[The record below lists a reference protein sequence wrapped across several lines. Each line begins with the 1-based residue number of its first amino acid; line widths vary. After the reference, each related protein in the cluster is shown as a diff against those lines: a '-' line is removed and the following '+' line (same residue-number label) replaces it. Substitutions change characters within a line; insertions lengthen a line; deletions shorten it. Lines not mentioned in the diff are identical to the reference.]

1 MKQAALV
8 FTFLLLPAGSFA
20 AQPAVTPATGP
31 AKPAAAQAKAAA
43 PAKPAADKP
52 VLGRHNS
59 NASITIDSD
68 SFQADLNGKTG
79 TWNGNVIITQ
89 EDMKLRANTVRM
101 TTVNDKADKILAS
114 GNVVVDSP
122 KTGTV
127 TGDNG
132 VYNVVPR
139 TVVMTGNV
147 VMKKGKDVMRG
158 AQLTVNLATGQAVL
172 GGGVKGQTPGNTQGN
187 TRVQAVF
194 TPNSQ

>member
-1 MKQAALV
+1 MKQAAVV
-8 FTFLLLPAGSFA
+8 FTFLLLSAASLA
-20 AQPAVTPATGP
+20 AQPAVGPATGP
-31 AKPAAAQAKAAA
+31 VKPVTAPAKAA
-43 PAKPAADKP
+43 PAKAAPAKTADKP
-52 VLGRHNS
+52 LLGPRDNS
-59 NASITIDSD
+59 APIDISSD

-79 TWNGNVIITQ
+79 TWTGNVIVVQADTK
-89 EDMKLRANTVRM
+89 MRANSVRM
-101 TTVNDKADKILAS
+101 TTVNGKADKIMAS

-139 TVVMTGNV
+139 TVLMTGNV

-158 AQLTVNLATGQAVL
+158 AQLTVNLVTGQAVL
-172 GGGVKGQTPGNTQGN
+172 GGGVKGQTQGN
-187 TRVQAVF
+187 ARVQAIF

>member
-1 MKQAALV
+1 MKHTAIVFAL
-8 FTFLLLPAGSFA
+8 LIMP
-20 AQPAVTPATGP
+20 TGL
-31 AKPAAAQAKAAA
+31 QAAA
-43 PAKPAADKP
+43 PAATPAKS
-52 VLGRHNS
+52 VLGQHDN
-59 NASITIDSD
+59 NAPIDISSD

-79 TWNGNVIITQ
+79 TWSGNVIVIQADTK
-89 EDMKLRANTVRM
+89 MRANTVRM
-101 TTVNDKADKILAS
+101 TTVDGKADKIMAS

-139 TVVMTGNV
+139 TVLLTGNV
-147 VMKKGKDVMRG
+147 VLKKGKDVMRG
-158 AQLTVNLATGQAVL
+158 AQLTVNLVTGQAVL
-172 GGGVKGQTPGNTQGN
+172 GGGVKGQVPGQPQGK